1 MMFMVTA
8 LGMLVTSVAAGL
20 ALASQTE
27 RHIAATYR
35 HTAQLG
41 YLVDGGAERVVTA
54 LEARA
59 VWEDVPRSLI
69 VGEVRMTA
77 ERDARTQALNQSLAA
92 RFPMG
97 ADTPRWR
104 VVATSDADGV
114 AVSVWVADDPADRD
128 GDPGADSNGLVAVRA
143 EARAVSGVLRAVE
156 VHVARGGAGTRRL
169 SWREVW

>member
-1 MMFMVTA
+1 MHVVMA
-8 LGMLVTSVAAGL
+8 LGMLATSVAAGL
-20 ALASQTE
+20 ALAAQTE
-27 RHIAATYR
+27 RQIAATYR

-41 YLVDGGAERVVTA
+41 YLLDGSAERVVTT
-54 LEARA
+54 LEARE
-59 VWEDVPRSLI
+59 VWEDVPGSLT
-69 VGEVRMTA
+69 VGDVRITA

-104 VVATSDADGV
+104 LVATSDEDDV

-128 GDPGADSNGLVAVRA
+128 GNHGADSNGLLVVRA
-143 EARAVSGVLRAVE
+143 EARGVRGALRAVE
-156 VHVARGGAGTRRL
+156 VHVARSGAGTRRL